1 MKKNNAKKAFLA
13 LLTLFGIS
21 MTIVSSLETKE
32 PYVVEAASVSKVDS
46 RFFVATTSK
55 PWSYTDYQG
64 DYYSGC
70 NITVTGASLLSNL
83 SSWTAK
89 NYTSSSYDGLKTG
102 LPAVCK
108 FANGQSGMVGFYN
121 RQKISS
127 TWDSGKTWNRE
138 HVWPDSRGAGKSGP
152 GSNPFVIMPT
162 STTINSSRGNNFFGT
177 SGSNTWDPGQYDT
190 QFRGAAARCVL
201 YAAMHYSSTLR
212 LSENP
217 SDGQD
222 MHTMG
227 VKSLLLKWNR
237 EYKPDADEMYRNN
250 LTAQKYGARNPFIDY
265 PYLAD
270 NIWGSGTS
278 GGDSSSSSSSTSSS
292 SSSESVE
299 KVTYKQ
305 IKNVS
310 ELTSGKEIVIAGLGS
325 DNKTVYSLSK
335 EIYKDNTPWYLKADK
350 ISNNGISS
358 SISVSSEPTL
368 WTLNKDG
375 EIYSFY
381 NEDAG
386 FLKSYVSSNHYSI
399 GLTKVPGTVSSEEGT
414 NDWNVSFDS
423 NGTVTLKSSANVYLG
438 FVNSSNY
445 TEFKGGS
452 ASNKLYLFEKEKEL
466 TPLTEAESFAKR
478 FLSEI
483 RPNCTD
489 IQKNSDK
496 PSASL
501 LASWKKMNE
510 DANKLS
516 RSAKSLL
523 KQDNPSSES
532 IRSCVE
538 LYEYICLKYDSSLNA
553 SGGDFLGRF
562 GTNPKLRGNVSIERK
577 LSKVLWAAVL
587 GAIVV
592 LTTFGILSVALSKK
606 KRRKA

>member
-1 MKKNNAKKAFLA
+1 MKKNKAKRAFLA
-13 LLTLFGIS
+13 VLALFGVS
-21 MTIVSSLETKE
+21 MTIVSALETKE
-32 PYVVEAASVSKVDS
+32 PYVVEAASISKVDS
-46 RFFVATTSK
+46 RFFVATTNK
-55 PWSYTDYQG
+55 PWTYTDYQG
-64 DYYSGC
+64 DYYNGC
-70 NITVTGASLLSNL
+70 DITVTGDSLLTNL
-83 SSWTAK
+83 STWTNK
-89 NYTSSSYDGLKTG
+89 NFTSSSYDGLKKG

-121 RQKISS
+121 RQKLPNA
-127 TWDSGKTWNRE
+127 WDSAKTWNRE
-138 HVWPDSRGAGKSGP
+138 HVWPNSRGAGTSGA
-152 GSNPFVIMPT
+152 GANPFVIMPT
-162 STTINSSRGNNFFGT
+162 SVSINSSRGNNFFGT
-177 SGSNTWDPGQYDT
+177 GGINTWDPGQYDT

-201 YAAMHYSSTLR
+201 YAAMQYRSTLR

-278 GGDSSSSSSSTSSS
+278 GGDSSNSSSSTSSS
-292 SSSESVE
+292 SSSQSEE

-310 ELTSGKEIVIAGLGS
+310 ELTSGKEIVVAGLGS
-325 DNKTVYSLSK
+325 DNKTIYSLSK
-335 EIYKDNTPWYLKADK
+335 EIYRDNTPWYLKADK
-350 ISNNGISS
+350 ISSDGISS
-358 SISVSSEPTL
+358 SIGVSIEPTL
-368 WTLNKDG
+368 WMVSKDA
-375 EIYSFY
+375 EDYSFY

-399 GLTKVPGTVSSEEGT
+399 GLTKVPGTISSEEGT
-414 NDWNVSFDS
+414 NNWNVSFDS
-423 NGTVTLKSSANVYLG
+423 DGRVTFKSSANVYLS
-438 FVNSSNY
+438 FVNSSSY
-445 TEFKGGS
+445 TEFKGDS
-452 ASNKLYLFEKEKEL
+452 ASNKLYLFEKEAEL
-466 TPLTEAESFAKR
+466 NPLAEAEAFAKR
-478 FLSEI
+478 FVDEI

-496 PSASL
+496 PNASL
-501 LASWKKMNE
+501 LASWKKMGE
-510 DANKLS
+510 DANNLS
-516 RSAKSLL
+516 VSARSLL
-523 KQDNPSSES
+523 KQDDSSSEP

-562 GTNPKLRGNVSIERK
+562 GTNPNLRGNVSIERK
-577 LSKVLWAAVL
+577 LSKGLWVAVL
-587 GAIVV
+587 GAIVA
-592 LTTFGILSVALSKK
+592 LTTLGILSIVLSKK
-606 KRRKA
+606 KRKA